1 MQIDSATLIQAHRIL
16 QEGAIRIGALGSNIN
31 VANLIASVFIATGQD
46 VANVVES
53 ASVQLHVS
61 AVSKKE
67 LDEVQKK
74 ILHYNNGTVSDS
86 GKTDEGGV
94 YISMQLPSI
103 IAATVG
109 GGTTLAT
116 QKECLQ
122 IMGCHGKVTIVTL
135 QKPSMFAY

>member
-1 MQIDSATLIQAHRIL
+1 MI
-16 QEGAIRIGALGSNIN
+16 QEGATRIGTIGSNIN
-31 VANLIASVFIATGQD
+31 VANVMTSVFIATGQD

-53 ASVQLHVS
+53 ASAQLHVS
-61 AVSKKE
+61 AISKKE

-74 ILHYNNGTVSDS
+74 ILHYNNGKVLD
-86 GKTDEGGV
+86 GDKTDEGGV
-94 YISMQLPSI
+94 YFSMQLPSI

-122 IMGCHGKVTIVTL
+122 IMGCHGKVKHSIYI
-135 QKPSMFAY
+135 AYHNNGLCECNKRSN